1 MQSPVETAKDGIKK
15 VYVAI
20 EDNKESKPDC
30 HAVRSSLAISPTKDT
45 PKSSPSSSLFSNVN
59 IMDDILNQKLPDF
72 DENSDDSDENDSFKE
87 DGLIMR
93 RKKIKKR
100 YNTFNM
106 RSLESVLPKS
116 SYVQTTIKDE
126 S

>member
-1 MQSPVETAKDGIKK
+1 MESPVETAKDGIKK

-20 EDNKESKPDC
+20 EDNKE
-30 HAVRSSLAISPTKDT
+30 TKT
-45 PKSSPSSSLFSNVN
+45 PKSSPSSTLFSNVN

-72 DENSDDSDENDSFKE
+72 DENSDESDENDSFKE

-93 RKKIKKR
+93 RKKVKKR